1 MVNKVSPARMADQV
15 LMVYQA
21 NKVQWVIKG
30 NRVNGDQQETMDQ
43 EDRLVNVGFQDY
55 PDLTVKASKAKL
67 DKKVKRDQLD
77 ILVKMV
83 EKDPKVNQQLLTLE
97 MLLDLLD
104 QGALLVHLVSLAKTA
119 SQAKL
124 VDQVLMDFPVK
135 RVQKDLVANLV
146 CLVNR
151 FPVPRVKM
159 VRKVNRDILVNKEN
173 QASKERRGSP
183 GQEENKDKRESLDC
197 QIPVFPDETA
207 SLVFLAKMDALE
219 NLVRKV
225 KKAKMDRKVS
235 EVDLVQL
242 VKLVHQEHLENRD
255 EKVNHLRDLPERK
268 VTKVKPVLLVYLA
281 FLVIKVQLVTK
292 GMQSKAIRVTKV
304 IADFLVNKVVLVQE
318 VHKDQLEKSDRLV
331 KKDQRVTLVEKVT
344 RDQLVNQDAKVNAV
358 LWVLPEKMVSPVNK
372 VERVTLDRKVTKE
385 MMVQKVNVGNPV
397 NLGELVTLVIAID

>member
-21 NKVQWVIKG
+21 NKVQWVIKENQE
-30 NRVNGDQQETMDQ
+30 NRDHQETMDQ

-55 PDLTVKASKAKL
+55 PDLTVKASKVKL
-67 DKKVKRDQLD
+67 DRKVKKDQLD

-83 EKDPKVNQQLLTLE
+83 EKDPKVNQQLSTLE

-104 QGALLVHLVSLAKTA
+104 RGALLVHPVFLVRTA
-119 SQAKL
+119 SLVKL
-124 VDQVLMDFPVK
+124 VNQVLMDSPVK
-135 RVQKDLVANLV
+135 RVRKDLVVNLV
-146 CLVNR
+146 YLVNR
-151 FPVPRVKM
+151 FPALRATM
-159 VRKVNRDILVNKEN
+159 ARKENKDILVNKEN
-173 QASKERRGSP
+173 QESKERQGSLD
-183 GQEENKDKRESLDC
+183 QEENKDKRESLDC
-197 QIPVFPDETA
+197 QIQVSLDETA
-207 SLVFLAKMDALE
+207 NLVFLAKMDVLE

-225 KKAKMDRKVS
+225 KKAKMDQKVS

-268 VTKVKPVLLVYLA
+268 VIKVKLVLLVYLA

-304 IADFLVNKVVLVQE
+304 IVDFLVNKVVLVHE
-318 VHKDQLEKSDRLV
+318 VHKDQLEKLDPLV

-358 LWVLPEKMVSPVNK
+358 LWVLPEKMVSLVNK
-372 VERVTLDRKVTKE
+372 VERVTLDRKVIKE
-385 MMVQKVNVGNPV
+385 MMVRKVNVGSLV
-397 NLGELVTLVIAID
+397 NLGELVMLVIVID

>member
-15 LMVYQA
+15 LMVCQA
-21 NKVQWVIKG
+21 NKVQWVTKENQG
-30 NRVNGDQQETMDQ
+30 NGDHQETMDQ
-43 EDRLVNVGFQDY
+43 GDRPVNVGFQDY
-55 PDLTVKASKAKL
+55 LDLTVKASKAKL
-67 DKKVKRDQLD
+67 DRKVKRDQLD

-83 EKDPKVNQQLLTLE
+83 EKDPKVNQQLSTLE
-97 MLLDLLD
+97 MSLDLLD
-104 QGALLVHLVSLAKTA
+104 QGVLLVHLVSLARTA
-119 SQAKL
+119 SLEKL
-124 VDQVLMDFPVK
+124 ENQVLMDFPVR
-135 RVQKDLVANLV
+135 RVRKDLVVNLV
-146 CLVNR
+146 YLVNR
-151 FPVPRVKM
+151 FPVPRVTM
-159 VRKVNRDILVNKEN
+159 VRKVNKDILVNKEN
-173 QASKERRGSP
+173 QANKERQGSP
-183 GQEENKDKRESLDC
+183 GQEENKAKRENLDY

-207 SLVFLAKMDALE
+207 SLVFLAKMDAQE

-225 KKAKMDRKVS
+225 KKAKMDQKVS

-268 VTKVKPVLLVYLA
+268 VIKVKLVLLVYLA
-281 FLVIKVQLVTK
+281 SLVIKVQLVTK

-304 IADFLVNKVVLVQE
+304 IVDFLVNRVVLVHE